1 LDERRC
7 SKSVPLARDPTPQ
20 PKPEI
25 TMNTKLTLLAPF
37 VLAAL
42 VGCSGGSGTGSN
54 IGSTSE
60 ALRGTITSVDTAAHH
75 LSLHTS
81 KGEVEASWG
90 APELRHGSF
99 SNLTVNKEIELHG
112 HHAENEKSFDVDAIE
127 LEPGDDKGGTEPGD
141 DKGGGSQP
149 GDDKGG
155 ATGSDGGVD
164 DHSDGGAGS
173 DAEVRGSDGGVE
185 DAGTGADADSR
196 GGNGG
201 KGKP

>member
-1 LDERRC
+1 
-7 SKSVPLARDPTPQ
+7 
-20 PKPEI
+20 
-25 TMNTKLTLLAPF
+25 MNTKLALLAPF

-127 LEPGDDKGGTEPGD
+127 LEPGDDKGGGTEPGD

-155 ATGSDGGVD
+155 ATGSADGGVD
-164 DHSDGGAGS
+164 DNSDGGSTA

-185 DAGTGADADSR
+185 DAGTGADADSH